1 MTHKTAK
8 LKSQANK
15 ISPKINDDTTPEIR
29 TLISGV
35 IFMTKYTKEI
45 KLAIYHEWIDDDRR
59 GAYLSRKYGMRPGE
73 IAYMVAYEKGGPWL
87 HALKACLLENRNY
100 LAAFLADKLPQIK
113 LASEGATYL
122 AWLDVSAVTDDSA
135 AFAQELREKTG
146 LIVNP
151 GTVYGGNGSSFI
163 RLNLAYPKSQIE
175 DALQRLQDFLTAE

>member
-1 MTHKTAK
+1 MVFTTGVVPAITAGR
-8 LKSQANK
+8 S
-15 ISPKINDDTTPEIR
+15 
-29 TLISGV
+29 
-35 IFMTKYTKEI
+35 
-45 KLAIYHEWIDDDRR
+45 W
-59 GAYLSRKYGMRPGE
+59 
-73 IAYMVAYEKGGPWL
+73 
-87 HALKACLLENRNY
+87 LLENRNY